1 MQQGKAAEE
10 KVSAEPL
17 RPQSGSGAATSASKS
32 QEPFLGVKVR
42 RRSSLNK
49 VFQGDYLELNGN
61 ATVLKL
67 LSKHGD
73 KAVLFA
79 DAVIKVD
86 RKFRMQKRLIL
97 ITDVAL
103 YILETESFRVKR
115 RISLETLESL
125 RLSELNDNF
134 FAVIIP
140 AEYDYLLA
148 STRKTEVVT
157 VLLEATRK
165 LTGHNISV
173 KFSNSFE
180 YNIDSETVRQVVFK
194 QVDANVSTKFSDKRI
209 QQS

>member
-1 MQQGKAAEE
+1 
-10 KVSAEPL
+10 
-17 RPQSGSGAATSASKS
+17 
-32 QEPFLGVKVR
+32 
-42 RRSSLNK
+42 
-49 VFQGDYLELNGN
+49 
-61 ATVLKL
+61 
-67 LSKHGD
+67 
-73 KAVLFA
+73 
-79 DAVIKVD
+79 
-86 RKFRMQKRLIL
+86 MQKRLIL

-173 KFSNSFE
+173 KFSN
-180 YNIDSETVRQVVFK
+180 R
-194 QVDANVSTKFSDKRI
+194 
-209 QQS
+209 